1 MKHCFQIHP
10 SDNVAT
16 LLQDAENERLLVQG
30 RIPERYVDVKGAV
43 SLGHKVALSTILPNT
58 SVIKYGVPI
67 GVAIEMI
74 QVGQWVHLHNCRS
87 RVDERSNHLDAHSGI
102 AKDIPYE

>member
-1 MKHCFQIHP
+1 MKLCFQIHP

-16 LLQDAENERLLVQG
+16 LLQDAKNEPLLVQG
-30 RIPERYVDVKGAV
+30 QISGRCIDLRGAV
-43 SLGHKVALSTILPNT
+43 SLGHKVALSTIAPNT
-58 SVIKYGVPI
+58 PVIKYGAAI
-67 GVAIEMI
+67 GIATEVI

-87 RVDERSNHLDAHSGI
+87 RVDERSNHFDVHSGI